1 MWRHHLSC
9 CWLLQIEVQYN
20 NTTTTNT
27 LKENVPS
34 QGIRGATN
42 MLKQMKFISRRVNVT
57 PEFINSNDRRGKRVG
72 EGGKVSAV
80 E

>member
-1 MWRHHLSC
+1 
-9 CWLLQIEVQYN
+9 
-20 NTTTTNT
+20 
-27 LKENVPS
+27 
-34 QGIRGATN
+34 